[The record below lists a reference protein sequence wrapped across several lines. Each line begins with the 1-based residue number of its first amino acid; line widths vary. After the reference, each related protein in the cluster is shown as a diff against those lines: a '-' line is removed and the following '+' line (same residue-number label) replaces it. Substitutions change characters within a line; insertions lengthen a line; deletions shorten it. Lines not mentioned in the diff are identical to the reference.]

1 MQLQAK
7 WTPRNQKTKKGN
19 MKYVQRCRFGGSEDR
34 KRDRQYITAST
45 PRFQKLSTLPLWQYG
60 LLSFQTGYTKL
71 GRFLHKNH
79 HTQRKLLN
87 VENWTNGEPLQL
99 AKSGACY
106 VDYFILPIFLL
117 PKLRSVAQNEWKKHP
132 YCIVT
137 SRSTSRLVTCL
148 GLFRL
153 LMKGKFDAYVL

>member
-1 MQLQAK
+1 MEK
-7 WTPRNQKTKKGN
+7 ETK
-19 MKYVQRCRFGGSEDR
+19 GSFL
-34 KRDRQYITAST
+34 I
-45 PRFQKLSTLPLWQYG
+45 FQKRPHLSLYQKIFMNIRLAIYVLKDWCRRQGGNSEAHNFLSPVWQYG

-106 VDYFILPIFLL
+106 ADYFILPIFLL
-117 PKLRSVAQNEWKKHP
+117 PKLRSVAQNEQKKHP
-132 YCIVT
+132 YIFF
-137 SRSTSRLVTCL
+137 
-148 GLFRL
+148 LFS
-153 LMKGKFDAYVL
+153 V